1 MKIFDVNIQVPIG
14 EAESDLILISGL
26 PNNVEAAK
34 MGLAETVA
42 KLKAE
47 MEDFNS
53 STSIGQKGAP
63 ITKLRWGRILYFPWM
78 ESNSWVWL
86 GMTAQLT
93 AS

>member
-1 MKIFDVNIQVPIG
+1 MKIFDVNIQVPSG
-14 EAESDLILISGL
+14 EAKSDLILITGL

-34 MGLAETVA
+34 MGLGETVA

-47 MEDFNS
+47 KEEFSS
-53 STSIGQKGAP
+53 STSIGQKGTA
-63 ITKLRWGRILYFPWM
+63 ITKLRWERILYLPWM